1 MSSSII
7 FLGTGG
13 DSIVVG
19 KQLRASGGII
29 LKVNELQ
36 FHIDPGPGAVVR
48 AFENGINLRANTA
61 VLVSHNHL
69 NHAGALNAVIDAMT
83 YGGLDKTGILVGNK
97 TVLEDSPAVKSYLT
111 DFHKNLMERI
121 IVLSNG
127 KRIAIED
134 VEIEALPANHSDPD
148 TVGFK
153 FYTPEFILCYSS
165 DTTYSRDLV
174 NKYKDSDILILNVVA
189 SQGEKIKNHLN
200 SDDAIKIIDK
210 VNPKLAVITHFGINM
225 IKANPLYEGRHIQ
238 SETGIQVLTAKDGMK
253 ISPVS
258 YSAKSPQ
265 KRLGQFK
272 IEEKE
277 EQKEERSSDE
287 TPQKQEVFIEAE
299 ESPDPSLRQKE
310 PEDTA
315 ETAEEEKHIE
325 EQKELD
331 F

>member
-19 KQLRASGGII
+19 KQLKASGGII
-29 LKVNELQ
+29 LKVGETQ
-36 FHIDPGPGAVVR
+36 FHIDPGPGALVR
-48 AFENGINLRANTA
+48 AYENGINLRANTA
-61 VLVSHNHL
+61 VLASHNHL
-69 NHAGALNAVIDAMT
+69 NHAADLNAVIDAMT

-97 TVLEDSPAVKSYLT
+97 TIIEGSQTVKSYLT
-111 DFHKNLMERI
+111 DFHKNLMEKV
-121 IVLSNG
+121 IVLNNG

-153 FYTPEFILCYSS
+153 FYTPEFILSYSS

-174 NKYKDSDILILNVVA
+174 NKYKESDILLLNVVGP
-189 SQGEKIKNHLN
+189 QGEHMKNHLN
-200 SDDAIKIIDK
+200 SDDTIKIIDK
-210 VNPKLAVITHFGINM
+210 INPKLAIITHFGIKM
-225 IKANPLYEGRHIQ
+225 IKANPLYEGRYIQ
-238 SETGIQVLTAKDGMK
+238 SETGIQVLAAKDGMR

-265 KRLGQFK
+265 KRIGQFEV
-272 IEEKE
+272 EEKE
-277 EQKEERSSDE
+277 E
-287 TPQKQEVFIEAE
+287 
-299 ESPDPSLRQKE
+299 
-310 PEDTA
+310 
-315 ETAEEEKHIE
+315 
-325 EQKELD
+325 EQKESSSEEQETSEKKASGSVREIEEEVQEQVEETKEEHSEKQEELD

>member
-19 KQLRASGGII
+19 KQLRASGGFI
-29 LKVNELQ
+29 LKVNDTQ
-36 FHIDPGPGAVVR
+36 FHVDPGPGSLVR

-61 VLVSHNHL
+61 ILASHNHL
-69 NHAGALNAVIDAMT
+69 NHAADLNSVIDAMT
-83 YGGLDKTGILVGNK
+83 YGGMDKTGILVGNK
-97 TVLEDSPAVKSYLT
+97 TVLGNSPTAKPYLT

-121 IVLSNG
+121 IELNSG
-127 KRIAIED
+127 KRIAIQD

-153 FYTPEFILCYSS
+153 FYTPEFILSYSS
-165 DTTYSRDLV
+165 DTTYSRDLIT
-174 NKYKDSDILILNVVA
+174 KYKDSDILILNVVGP
-189 SQGEKIKNHLN
+189 QGEKMQNHLN

-210 VNPKLAVITHFGINM
+210 VNPKLAVITHFGIKM

-238 SETGIQVLTAKDGMK
+238 SETGIQVLTAKDGMR
-253 ISPVS
+253 ISPMS

-277 EQKEERSSDE
+277 ETKEENSE
-287 TPQKQEVFIEAE
+287 QA
-299 ESPDPSLRQKE
+299 PDPSLRQKE
-310 PEDTA
+310 
-315 ETAEEEKHIE
+315 EEQESKTKEKHSE
-325 EQKELD
+325 EQSELE

>member
-19 KQLRASGGII
+19 KQLRASGGFI
-29 LKVNELQ
+29 LKVRETQ
-36 FHIDPGPGAVVR
+36 FHIDPGPGALVR
-48 AFENGINLRANTA
+48 ALENGINLRANTA
-61 VLVSHNHL
+61 VLASHNHL
-69 NHAGALNAVIDAMT
+69 NHAADLNAVIDAMT

-97 TVLEDSPAVKSYLT
+97 TVIEGLPSVKSYLT
-111 DFHKNLMERI
+111 DFHKNLMEKI
-121 IVLSNG
+121 MILNNG

-153 FYTPEFILCYSS
+153 FYTPEFTLSYSS

-174 NKYKDSDILILNVVA
+174 NKYKGSDILLLNVVGP
-189 SQGEKIKNHLN
+189 QGEKMKNHLN
-200 SDDAIKIIDK
+200 SDDAVKIIDK
-210 VNPKLAVITHFGINM
+210 VNPKLAVITHFGIKM
-225 IKANPLYEGRHIQ
+225 IKANPLYEGRYIQ
-238 SETGIQVLTAKDGMK
+238 SETGIQVLAAKDGMR

-258 YSAKSPQ
+258 YSAKSSQ
-265 KRLGQFK
+265 KRLGSFE

-277 EQKEERSSDE
+277 K
-287 TPQKQEVFIEAE
+287 K
-299 ESPDPSLRQKE
+299 
-310 PEDTA
+310 
-315 ETAEEEKHIE
+315 ETAEEESSSEVQEASGSVREKEEEQEQIE
-325 EQKELD
+325 EKTEKEEHSEKQEELG

>member
-13 DSIVVG
+13 DSVVTG
-19 KQLRASGGII
+19 KQLRASGGFI
-29 LKVNELQ
+29 LKVGELQ
-36 FHIDPGPGAVVR
+36 FHVDPGPGALVR
-48 AFENGINLRANTA
+48 AHENGINLRANTA
-61 VLVSHNHL
+61 VLSSHNHL
-69 NHAGALNAVIDAMT
+69 NHAADLNAVIDAMT
-83 YGGLDKTGILVGNK
+83 YGGLDKKGILVGNK
-97 TVLEDSPAVKSYLT
+97 TTIEGSQAVKPYLT
-111 DFHKNLMERI
+111 DFHKNLMEKV

-127 KRIAIED
+127 KRIAIEN

-153 FYTPEFILCYSS
+153 FYTPEFILSYSS

-174 NKYKDSDILILNVVA
+174 NKYKGSDILLLNVVGP
-189 SQGEKIKNHLN
+189 QGEKMKNHLN

-210 VNPKLAVITHFGINM
+210 VNPKLAVITHFGIKM

-238 SETGIQVLTAKDGMK
+238 SETGIQVLAAKDGMR

-265 KRLGQFK
+265 KRIGQFEV
-272 IEEKE
+272 EEKE
-277 EQKEERSSDE
+277 EEQKES
-287 TPQKQEVFIEAE
+287 AE
-299 ESPDPSLRQKE
+299 ETSEKPDEASGSVREIEEIQEEVEENKE
-310 PEDTA
+310 EYP
-315 ETAEEEKHIE
+315 E

>member
-29 LKVNELQ
+29 LKVKDTQ

-48 AFENGINLRANTA
+48 ALENGINLRANTA
-61 VLVSHNHL
+61 VLASHNHL
-69 NHAGALNAVIDAMT
+69 NHAADLNAIIDAMT
-83 YGGLDKTGILVGNK
+83 YGGLDKIGILVGNK
-97 TVLEDSPAVKSYLT
+97 TVLEDQPTVKSYLT
-111 DFHKNLMERI
+111 EFHKKLMERI
-121 IVLSNG
+121 MVLTTG

-134 VEIEALPANHSDPD
+134 VEIEALPANHSDPE

-153 FYTPEFILCYSS
+153 FYTPEFTLSYSA
-165 DTTYSRDLV
+165 DTSYSRDLI
-174 NKYKDSDILILNVVA
+174 NKYKESDILILNVVA
-189 SQGEKIKNHLN
+189 PQGEKTKNHLN

-210 VNPKLAVITHFGINM
+210 VNPKLAVITHFGIKM
-225 IKANPLYEGRHIQ
+225 IKANPLYEGRYIQ
-238 SETGIQVLTAKDGMK
+238 SETGIQVLTAKDGMR
-253 ISPVS
+253 ISPFS

-277 EQKEERSSDE
+277 EKKETLPEEKEETTEYLTEKNQEDE
-287 TPQKQEVFIEAE
+287 QTQE
-299 ESPDPSLRQKE
+299 
-310 PEDTA
+310 T
-315 ETAEEEKHIE
+315 TE
-325 EQKELD
+325 EQKSLD